1 MAEIN
6 LNLNPSETDDEMFRK
21 IVSAFRLP
29 DQSLKSYGKDA
40 LMNLIEVLFH
50 VIRWLLRKIAKQ
62 NDRLELLNFQAKK
75 SSRTSS
81 MKPSSDGYVGVG
93 FHKVDPDTRN
103 TGKHRSES
111 GDGENNRSLCDPLS
125 LRAFVQG
132 AQANTVR
139 IQLSLLDKEYAEAES
154 FPKED

>member
-50 VIRWLLRKIAKQ
+50 VIRWLLRKIAKT
-62 NDRLELLNFQAKK
+62 E
-75 SSRTSS
+75 
-81 MKPSSDGYVGVG
+81 
-93 FHKVDPDTRN
+93 
-103 TGKHRSES
+103 
-111 GDGENNRSLCDPLS
+111 
-125 LRAFVQG
+125 
-132 AQANTVR
+132 
-139 IQLSLLDKEYAEAES
+139 
-154 FPKED
+154 